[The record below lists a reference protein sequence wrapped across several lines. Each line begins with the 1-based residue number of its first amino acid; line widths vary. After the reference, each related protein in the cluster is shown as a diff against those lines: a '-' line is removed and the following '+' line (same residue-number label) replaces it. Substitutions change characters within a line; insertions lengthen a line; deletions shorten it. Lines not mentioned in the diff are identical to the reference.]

1 MLGHLYGV
9 RMLGFLLPFEK
20 EEWKH
25 AVLYSVVFPP
35 DPCVG
40 VLTHEKVTMS
50 GDRVFKELLLSR

>member
-1 MLGHLYGV
+1 
-9 RMLGFLLPFEK
+9 MLGFLLPFEK

-25 AVLYSVVFPP
+25 AVLYSVVFPL